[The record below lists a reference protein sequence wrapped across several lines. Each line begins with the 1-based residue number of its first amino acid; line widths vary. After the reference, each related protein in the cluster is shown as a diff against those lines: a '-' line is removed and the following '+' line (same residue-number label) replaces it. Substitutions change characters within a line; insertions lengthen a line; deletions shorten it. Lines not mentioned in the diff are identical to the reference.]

1 MAWSGFLLLGVTQA
15 CWRSQHHH
23 CFHPAGRWVEMFS
36 HHLLLPWLGLLYL
49 KSSEVFSFRLRVKH
63 LQNQCSSE
71 VIGLKCSRELTQS
84 ELTSGLY
91 VCEGRWKL
99 YQSDLLNS
107 RSISSMKPYHIA
119 GLLLHTL
126 HEQSSY
132 AYSFPVVWPQ
142 VLWTFCISHS
152 KQLGPEHS
160 RARWSSLV
168 PRCPLWALEIP
179 ELDRRMILPLIASS
193 ELYPEASVLKPR
205 RLMACMIFRNFASW
219 L

>member
-1 MAWSGFLLLGVTQA
+1 MLKVTASSLLSPCGQMGWDVIPSSAPSLTRTALPGILWGLFLLV
-15 CWRSQHHH
+15 
-23 CFHPAGRWVEMFS
+23 
-36 HHLLLPWLGLLYL
+36 
-49 KSSEVFSFRLRVKH
+49 KVKH

-91 VCEGRWKL
+91 VCEGWWKL

-152 KQLGPEHS
+152 KQLSPEHS

-168 PRCPLWALEIP
+168 PRCPLWASEIP
-179 ELDRRMILPLIASS
+179 ELERRMILPLIASS
-193 ELYPEASVLKPR
+193 EPYPEASVEKPR
-205 RLMACMIFRNFASW
+205 RLMACRIFRNFASW

>member
-1 MAWSGFLLLGVTQA
+1 MLKVTASSLLSSCGQMGCDVIPSSAPSLTRTALPEILWGLLLLVKG
-15 CWRSQHHH
+15 
-23 CFHPAGRWVEMFS
+23 
-36 HHLLLPWLGLLYL
+36 
-49 KSSEVFSFRLRVKH
+49 KH

-152 KQLGPEHS
+152 KQLSPEHS

-193 ELYPEASVLKPR
+193 EPYPEASVLKPH